1 MREQEAGKSINVYHF
16 GALPPHTFGILP
28 MWRLEGNEAGT
39 APLTQ
44 CDDTVDDGG
53 SDAHGVDSVLN
64 VIEHIFCT
72 S

>member
-1 MREQEAGKSINVYHF
+1 
-16 GALPPHTFGILP
+16 

-39 APLTQ
+39 APRTQ

-53 SDAHGVDSVLN
+53 ADAYGVDSVLN
-64 VIEHIFCT
+64 VIEHIFCP